1 MLKKMIEERMT
12 QIQRSMGRESEKRLA
27 LLEKENR
34 ALKDY
39 AEKLEA
45 SVKKATE
52 TERAK
57 QRVSRGVQ
65 TQDYNWVSL

>member
-12 QIQRSMGRESEKRLA
+12 QIQRSMGRESEKRLV

-52 TERAK
+52 TERVK
-57 QRVSRGVQ
+57 QRVSRAVQ

>member
-45 SVKKATE
+45 SLKKATE

-57 QRVSRGVQ
+57 QRVTRAVQ
-65 TQDYNWVSL
+65 TQDHNWVSL